1 MALRSFSTIWKATVT
16 CSTSRHLLTKTGTC
30 LKVVIVPID
39 LGETPKQIV
48 TSLHRIVLSLIRFC
62 GRAFLEMGGDI
73 NGCCCR
79 YWCRLWYWKFRC
91 CCSCIVRIVSYRIN
105 DFCLVISH
113 TCYTNI
119 RSQGSIEP
127 CSLYIDHAIFSK
139 LLRKHPIAFAFQ
151 L

>member
-16 CSTSRHLLTKTGTC
+16 CSTSRYLFPKTGASP
-30 LKVVIVPID
+30 KVVINPID

-48 TSLHRIVLSLIRFC
+48 KSLHRIVLSLIRFC

-79 YWCRLWYWKFRC
+79 CWFLCRLWWYVVRC
-91 CCSCIVRIVSYRIN
+91 SCSCIVRIVSYRIN

-113 TCYTNI
+113 RCLQTKGAKVHMNL
-119 RSQGSIEP
+119 GP
-127 CSLYIDHAIFSK
+127 LYIEFITS
-139 LLRKHPIAFAFQ
+139 
-151 L
+151 